1 MKQFYIVTVTLAIL
15 GLAACDEG
23 SGQKDNEQTT
33 KPNIEARSNDGLK
46 IAYYNQDSLQIYFKY
61 YREQDSIV
69 TKKQLSFQNE
79 VQKRTSNLQNYI
91 VRNDERARSGLLSE
105 NEIMKIQQ
113 TAQQMEAA
121 LMQYQQIEGS
131 KLEKETY
138 KKLEIIEN
146 KITAFSS
153 EYCKENDIDILLI
166 HAKGGQINYI
176 HSSFDVTKEFTEY
189 LNQKQAELE
198 EDIEN

>member
-1 MKQFYIVTVTLAIL
+1 MKKLHIITAIL
-15 GLAACDEG
+15 TLFGLAACSED
-23 SGQKDNEQTT
+23 SVQKDKNQNTT
-33 KPNIEARSNDGLK
+33 PKIEARGSDGLK
-46 IAYYNQDSLQIYFKY
+46 IAYYNQDSLQIHFKY

-69 TKKQLSFQNE
+69 TKKQLAFQNE

-105 NEIMKIQQ
+105 NEIMQIQQ
-113 TAQQMEAA
+113 TAQQMEGA
-121 LMQYQQIEGS
+121 LMQYQQITGG
-131 KLEKETY
+131 KLEEETF
-138 KKLEIIEN
+138 KKLETIEN
-146 KITAFSS
+146 KIAVFSN
-153 EYCKENDIDILLI
+153 EYCKKNDIDILLI

-198 EDIEN
+198 ADIEN